1 MTSPQAPPAA
11 QPLLSMSGISKSFS
25 GVEVLRDV
33 AFDLRPG
40 EVHVLAGENGAG
52 KSTLIK
58 IAAGVHTD
66 YDGSIRLYGRPT
78 RFDSP
83 HDAASAG
90 ISVIHQ
96 EMSLIDA
103 MSVVDN
109 MFLGRELTRSG
120 GGAQWLDRA
129 AQFRRARQ
137 FCDQLGLGDIDLGR
151 PVEDFSLSVKNRIE
165 IAKALAW
172 NARIFVMDEPTSA
185 LSEPEV
191 VRLFELIGQLQ
202 ARGCGI
208 IYISHRMEEIYRI
221 ADRIT
226 VLRDGKYIGTSAAS
240 ALPESELIRW
250 MIGRELNDPLPRARH
265 GARARS
271 GSGWRA
277 SRCRRQDR
285 PRPGRAAGWCAT
297 CRSRCGPARSSASR
311 ACRGRATASCSA
323 GSSAPTAPWP
333 PGASSSRGKP
343 FQVRS
348 PRHSVGQGL
357 AYLTSDRKGT
367 GLVLSLDLARNVTLA
382 SIPAISPGGWVR
394 EGRERRIAEQHT
406 RALRIRGTGPAQ
418 EVSTL
423 SGGNQQKVALAKW
436 IETRPRVLLL
446 DEPTRGVDVGAK
458 HEIYELMN
466 QWTKQGHAILLITS
480 EMPELLG
487 LSDRILAMHRGR
499 VTARVHARPGH
510 AGEGPQ
516 GGHGGQLTM
525 RETLATEREAQLDE
539 AGRGTRGRRLCSTC

>member
-1 MTSPQAPPAA
+1 M
-11 QPLLSMSGISKSFS
+11 PLLTMSGISKSFS

-33 AFDLRPG
+33 AFELRPG

-58 IAAGVHTD
+58 IAAGVHTE
-66 YDGSIRLYGRPT
+66 YEGSIHLYGRPA
-78 RFDSP
+78 RFTSP
-83 HDAASAG
+83 HDAAQQG

-109 MFLGRELTRSG
+109 MFLGRELTRAGS
-120 GGAQWLDRA
+120 GAQWLDRA
-129 AQFRRARQ
+129 AQLRRARE
-137 FCDQLGLGDIDLGR
+137 FCDQLGLGDIDLER
-151 PVEDFSLSVKNRIE
+151 PVEDYSLSVKNRIE

-191 VRLFELIGQLQ
+191 VRLFEIIRRLQ
-202 ARGCGI
+202 AQGSGI
-208 IYISHRMEEIYRI
+208 VYISHRMEEIYRV

-226 VLRDGKYIGTSAAS
+226 VLRDGRAIGTSAAS
-240 ALPESELIRW
+240 ALPEADLIRW
-250 MIGRELNDPLPRARH
+250 MIGRELNTQFPPRENTAGPERLRVE
-265 GARARS
+265 GLSVLAPGSTSTGSRRWLVRDVSLSVRAGEIVGIAGLQ
-271 GSGWRA
+271 GSGNSDLFRGIFGA
-277 SRCRRQDR
+277 HGDLAT
-285 PRPGRAAGWCAT
+285 GRVFLQ
-297 CRSRCGPARSSASR
+297 
-311 ACRGRATASCSA
+311 GR
-323 GSSAPTAPWP
+323 
-333 PGASSSRGKP
+333 P

-348 PRHSVGQGL
+348 PRHSVQEGM

-367 GLVLSLDLARNVTLA
+367 GLVLNLDLARNVTLA

-394 EGRERRIAEQHT
+394 EGRERRVAEEHT
-406 RALRIRGTGPAQ
+406 RALSIRTSGPAQ

-466 QWTKQGHAILLITS
+466 QWTRQGHAILLITS

-487 LSDRILAMHRGR
+487 LSDRIIAMHRGR
-499 VTARVHARPGH
+499 VT
-510 AGEGPQ
+510 GEF
-516 GGHGGQLTM
+516 
-525 RETLATEREAQLDE
+525 
-539 AGRGTRGRRLCSTC
+539 TRGEATQEKVLQAAMAVSTP

>member
-1 MTSPQAPPAA
+1 VTSPSPLEPDV
-11 QPLLSMSGISKSFS
+11 PLLSMAGISKSFS

-33 AFDLRPG
+33 AFDLRAG

-58 IAAGVHTD
+58 IAAGVHTE
-66 YDGSIRLYGRPT
+66 YQGSIHLYGRLT

-83 HDAASAG
+83 HDANQRG

-109 MFLGRELTRSG
+109 MFLGRELTRPGS
-120 GGAQWLDRA
+120 GAQWLDRA
-129 AQFRRARQ
+129 AQLRRARE
-137 FCDQLGLGDIDLGR
+137 FCDQLGLGDIDLDR
-151 PVEDFSLSVKNRIE
+151 PVEDLSLSVKNRIE

-208 IYISHRMEEIYRI
+208 VYISHRMEEIYRV
-221 ADRIT
+221 ANRIT
-226 VLRDGKYIGTSAAS
+226 VLRDGRHIGTSAAS
-240 ALPESELIRW
+240 ALRESDLIRW
-250 MIGRELNDPLPRARH
+250 MIGRELNTQFPARNAAPGPERLRVERLSVLAPGSTSTGSRRWLVRDVSLSVRA
-265 GARARS
+265 GEIVGIAGLQ
-271 GSGWRA
+271 GSGNSELFRGIFGA
-277 SRCRRQDR
+277 YGDLAT
-285 PRPGRAAGWCAT
+285 GRVLLE
-297 CRSRCGPARSSASR
+297 
-311 ACRGRATASCSA
+311 
-323 GSSAPTAPWP
+323 
-333 PGASSSRGKP
+333 GKP

-348 PRHSVGQGL
+348 PRHSVEQGI

-367 GLVLSLDLARNVTLA
+367 GLVLGLDLARNVTLA

-394 EGRERRIAEQHT
+394 EGSERRIAEQHT

-436 IETRPRVLLL
+436 IEIRPRVLLL

-487 LSDRILAMHRGR
+487 LSDRIVAMHRGR
-499 VTARVHARPGH
+499 VTAEFVR
-510 AGEGPQ
+510 GE
-516 GGHGGQLTM
+516 
-525 RETLATEREAQLDE
+525 ATQEKVLKSAMAD
-539 AGRGTRGRRLCSTC
+539 SSP

>member
-1 MTSPQAPPAA
+1 VSTTAVTSPLDAEAA
-11 QPLLSMSGISKSFS
+11 APLLAMSEISKSFS

-33 AFDLRPG
+33 SFELRPG

-66 YDGSIRLYGRPT
+66 YQGSIHLYGKPA
-78 RFDSP
+78 RFTSP
-83 HDAASAG
+83 HDAAQQG

-103 MSVVDN
+103 MSVMDN
-109 MFLGRELTRSG
+109 MFLGRELTRPGSG
-120 GGAQWLDRA
+120 RQWLDRA
-129 AQFRRARQ
+129 AQLRKARE
-137 FCDQLGLGDIDLGR
+137 FCDQLGLGDVEMER
-151 PVEDFSLSVKNRIE
+151 PVEDYSLSVKNRIE

-172 NARIFVMDEPTSA
+172 SARIFVMDEPTSA

-191 VRLFELIGQLQ
+191 VRLFDLVGQLK

-208 IYISHRMEEIYRI
+208 IYISHRMEEIYRV
-221 ADRIT
+221 ANRIT
-226 VLRDGKYIGTSAAS
+226 VLRDGRYIGTAEAAR
-240 ALPESELIRW
+240 LPEPNLIRW
-250 MIGRELNDPLPRARH
+250 MIGRELNTQFPARDAALGPERLRVEGLSVLAPGSTSTGERRWLVRDVSLSVRA
-265 GARARS
+265 GEIVGVAGLQ
-271 GSGWRA
+271 GSGNSDLFRGIFGA
-277 SRCRRQDR
+277 HGELAQ
-285 PRPGRAAGWCAT
+285 GRVLVDGQ
-297 CRSRCGPARSSASR
+297 
-311 ACRGRATASCSA
+311 
-323 GSSAPTAPWP
+323 
-333 PGASSSRGKP
+333 P
-343 FQVRS
+343 FQVRA
-348 PRHSVGQGL
+348 PRHSVQQGV
-357 AYLTSDRKGT
+357 AYLTNDRKGT

-382 SIPAISPGGWVR
+382 SVPAVSPGGWLR

-406 RALRIRGTGPAQ
+406 QALQIRATGTDQ

-466 QWTKQGHAILLITS
+466 QWTRQGHAILLITS

-499 VTARVHARPGH
+499 VT
-510 AGEGPQ
+510 GEF
-516 GGHGGQLTM
+516 T
-525 RETLATEREAQLDE
+525 RSEATQEKVLKAAMAD
-539 AGRGTRGRRLCSTC
+539 STP